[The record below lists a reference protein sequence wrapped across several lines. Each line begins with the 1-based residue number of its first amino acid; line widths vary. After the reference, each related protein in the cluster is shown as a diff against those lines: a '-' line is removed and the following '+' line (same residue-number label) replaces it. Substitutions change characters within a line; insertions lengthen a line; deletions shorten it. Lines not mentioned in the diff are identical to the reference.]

1 MKRHSRERSPS
12 FRVACTWVWQPVYS
26 LFVLGCDSYL
36 VYNMTF
42 LVFGEGHRCS
52 PPRRPAGT
60 RAGGTVPHGER
71 GKEKEINGG
80 EFIFLIGCS
89 ERDVIRGVIF
99 FCCCFLSFFFAR
111 LGIRVFRTTMLRC
124 CSDPPPPLT
133 SSFPLLRHP
142 LLLLLLPPPAPPPP
156 LYPLAAPGV
165 TPHKLLTPF
174 CLLPLLRS
182 SPPVLGPPPPLL
194 PDLYYVPEPVQ

>member
-99 FCCCFLSFFFAR
+99 FVVVFFFFF
-111 LGIRVFRTTMLRC
+111 LPGSESGSFEPRC
-124 CSDPPPPLT
+124 CGVAVTPPSPPLLFPPPSSPPPP
-133 SSFPLLRHP
+133 
-142 LLLLLLPPPAPPPP
+142 PPPP
-156 LYPLAAPGV
+156 PPRSS
-165 TPHKLLTPF
+165 TPTLPPRCTRCHSSQVAHSLLSPSSPSLLTSRLRTSTP
-174 CLLPLLRS
+174 PPSRSLLRS
-182 SPPVLGPPPPLL
+182 
-194 PDLYYVPEPVQ
+194 